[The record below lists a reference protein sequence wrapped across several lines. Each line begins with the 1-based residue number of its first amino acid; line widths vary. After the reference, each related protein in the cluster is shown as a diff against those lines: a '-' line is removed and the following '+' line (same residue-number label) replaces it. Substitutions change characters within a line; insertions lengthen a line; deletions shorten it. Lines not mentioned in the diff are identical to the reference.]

1 MTIQDKLAG
10 LTISVTG
17 LGYVGLPAALAFATK
32 YHVIGF
38 DHSKERIDML
48 RRHEDPSGAVSPEQF
63 DGLHITFTSD
73 AADTRLANFHI
84 VAVPTP
90 VDESRTPDITL
101 LKMAMETLGGTLK
114 KGDTVVIESTV
125 YPGCVEEDCLPILE
139 ERSGLKAGADFNIG
153 YSPERINPGDKK
165 HTFTTVRK
173 IVSAGT
179 PEGLELVAEA
189 YQSVISAEVF
199 RASSIRVAE
208 AAKVIENTQRDVN
221 IALMNELSIIFNRM
235 GIETDDVLQAASTK
249 WNFLPFHPGLVG
261 GHCIGVDPYYL
272 DYKARSIG
280 YHTQIINHGRSVNDS
295 MGRYV
300 ASETVKRM
308 LTGLSSDP
316 TKARV
321 LIMGLTYKED
331 VQDVRNTRSIDILS
345 ELKNF
350 GISHIDVMDPVASKR
365 DAEALYGFA
374 PKDEPDGVYDAIVVA
389 TSHNCFKSLGQDFFD
404 NHLRKGGVLTDIY
417 GIFRNIEGFKSWR
430 L

>member
-1 MTIQDKLAG
+1 MTNQDKLTG

-38 DHSKERIDML
+38 DHSEERVAML
-48 RRHEDPSGAVSPEQF
+48 RRHEDPSGAIPAESF
-63 DGLHITFTSD
+63 DGLDIKFTNEAED
-73 AADTRLANFHI
+73 LRHANFHI

-90 VDESRTPDITL
+90 VDDSRTPDITL
-101 LKMAMETLGGTLK
+101 LKMAMGTLGATLK

-139 ERSGLKAGADFNIG
+139 AKSGLKANVDFNIG

-179 PEGLELVAEA
+179 PEGLDLVAAA

-199 RASSIRVAE
+199 RASSIQVAE

-221 IALMNELSIIFNRM
+221 IALMNELSVIFNYM

-272 DYKARSIG
+272 DYKARSLG

-295 MGRYV
+295 MGRHV
-300 ASETVKRM
+300 AAETVKRM
-308 LTGLSSDP
+308 LTGLSPDL

-321 LIMGLTYKED
+321 LIMGLTYKEN

-345 ELKNF
+345 ELRTY

-365 DAEALYGFA
+365 DSEALYKFT
-374 PKDEPDGVYDAIVVA
+374 PMDQPDGAYDAIIVA

-404 NHLRKGGVLTDIY
+404 SHLRMGGVLTDVY
-417 GIFRNIEGFKSWR
+417 GIFRHIEGFNSWR